1 MYLREIPQTQ
11 QESFY
16 FLTHSLDCG
25 YSEMPSPVL
34 GWGNGGMVYSASNCS
49 GNSDIYHQRHCDSI
63 FKTEKE
69 EEEEGEEEEERRKDV
84 GKEK

>member
-25 YSEMPSPVL
+25 YSKMPSPVS

-49 GNSDIYHQRHCDSI
+49 GNSDIYQRHCDSI
-63 FKTEKE
+63 FKTEK